1 MFEILTELLGYARK
15 LLPLME
21 LYMAR
26 RSAHPVRDSGN
37 DELQRQ
43 IVEALRANRESLM
56 ELRSAVETVNQRLK
70 VVDDFATAH
79 QRELSRIADQQ
90 RTMMIAV
97 IVSALA
103 SIGALAAAV
112 VLATRR

>member
-1 MFEILTELLGYARK
+1 MFEILTELLSYIRK

-26 RSAHPVRDSGN
+26 RSAHPVRDPGN
-37 DELQRQ
+37 DELHRQ

-70 VVDDFATAH
+70 VVDELATAH
-79 QRELSRIADQQ
+79 QRELSHIVDQQ
-90 RTMMIAV
+90 RTMMIAI
-97 IVSALA
+97 IVSAAA
-103 SIGALAAAV
+103 SLAAFVIAI
-112 VLATRR
+112 LLLSHR

>member
-26 RSAHPVRDSGN
+26 RSSHPARNSGN

-56 ELRSAVETVNQRLK
+56 DLRSAVATVNQRLK
-70 VVDDFATAH
+70 VVDDLATAH
-79 QRELSRIADQQ
+79 ERELSRIADQQ
-90 RTMMIAV
+90 RTMMIAI
-97 IVSALA
+97 IVSAA
-103 SIGALAAAV
+103 GSIGALV
-112 VLATRR
+112 VAILLLLHR